1 MKTRRHKFH
10 PTGLIGSLITN
21 SLLLTQS
28 FLIAGSFFATEC
40 VLLAPAAYADLMD
53 GDLAE
58 EQAKEKEE
66 LRDMKR
72 EMDDINSTVD
82 GAMSQLNE
90 LGQKFNNQQNAK
102 EFHLFA
108 RESDWETISGS
119 TVRCLTYNGKIP
131 GPAINV
137 TEGDFVRVVL
147 HNQMKAPTSLQFHG
161 IVVPHSVGGVPR
173 TGAGLVAP
181 GQSFAYQFI
190 AKQPGTFWY
199 HPQIVHPTQKQLGM
213 FGAIIVTPK
222 LRSRP
227 IDKDITMIFSEIRKS
242 PRAVSENSAPVV
254 SRKVTG
260 QKVGKTADSEPAAA
274 AALPADAEPSK
285 ANFTA
290 TAWTSGALP
299 PDLETDYLINGKA
312 APGIPPIELRKGQ
325 RVRFRLINAGQEA
338 VPLQFA
344 GHKLEVVAHNGGDR
358 LEPHVIR
365 DTICLN
371 PSDRIDVEFAADNPG
386 VWSLASE
393 VAHQS
398 THKGKFPGGMACIVR
413 YSELKTNAPKQPAAE

>member
-1 MKTRRHKFH
+1 MKTRKFKHH
-10 PTGLIGSLITN
+10 PTAAIGLLISN
-21 SLLLTQS
+21 SLFLAQA
-28 FLIAGSFFATEC
+28 FLIAETFITADAIFF
-40 VLLAPAAYADLMD
+40 PKAAQADLMD

-82 GAMSQLNE
+82 SAMGQLND

-108 RESDWETISGS
+108 RESDWETASGS

-137 TEGDFVRVVL
+137 VEGDFVRVVL
-147 HNQMKAPTSLQFHG
+147 HNQMKTPTSLQFHG
-161 IVVPHSVGGVPR
+161 IIVPHSVGGLPR
-173 TGAGLVAP
+173 TGAGLVPP
-181 GQSFAYQFI
+181 GQSFVFQFI

-199 HPQIVHPTQKQLGM
+199 HPQVVHPTQKQMGM
-213 FGAIIVTPK
+213 FGAIVVAPK

-227 IDKDITMIFSEIRKS
+227 IDKDVTLFISEIRKA
-242 PRAVSENSAPVV
+242 PRAVSENAATVAT
-254 SRKVTG
+254 RKVTG
-260 QKVGKTADSEPAAA
+260 QKLSKGAEAPAAA
-274 AALPADAEPSK
+274 PPATIDAEPSK
-285 ANFTA
+285 STFSAV
-290 TAWTSGALP
+290 AWTDGAAP
-299 PDLETDYLINGKA
+299 PDIETDYLINGKT
-312 APGIPPIELRKGQ
+312 APNIPPIELRKGQ
-325 RVRFRLINAGQEA
+325 RVRLRLINAGQEA
-338 VPLQFA
+338 VPLQLG
-344 GHKLEVVAHNGGDR
+344 GHRLEIVSQNGGDR
-358 LEPHVIR
+358 LEPHVLR

-371 PSDRIDVEFAADNPG
+371 PSDRVDVEFSADNPG

-398 THKGKFPGGMACIVR
+398 THKGKFPGGIACVVR
-413 YSELKTNAPKQPAAE
+413 YSELKTNARKQPPGE

>member
-1 MKTRRHKFH
+1 MKTREQKFR
-10 PTGLIGSLITN
+10 PTALIGLITN

-28 FLIAGSFFATEC
+28 FLIAETFFAADAM
-40 VLLAPAAYADLMD
+40 LGAKPAHADLMD

-72 EMDDINSTVD
+72 EVDDINSTVD
-82 GAMSQLNE
+82 GAMGQLNE

-147 HNQMKAPTSLQFHG
+147 HNQMKTPTSLQFHG
-161 IVVPHSVGGVPR
+161 IIVPHSVGGVPR

-181 GQSFAYQFI
+181 GQSFAYQFV

-213 FGAIIVTPK
+213 FGAIVVTPK

-227 IDKDITMIFSEIRKS
+227 VDKDVTLFFSEIRKT
-242 PRAVSENSAPVV
+242 PRAVSENSAA
-254 SRKVTG
+254 SATRKVTG
-260 QKVGKTADSEPAAA
+260 QKLAKGTEMEPSPAS
-274 AALPADAEPSK
+274 PADAEPSK
-285 ANFTA
+285 SNFTA
-290 TAWTSGALP
+290 TAWTNGTTP

-325 RVRFRLINAGQEA
+325 RVRFRLINAGQES

-344 GHKLEVVAHNGGDR
+344 GHKLEVVSHNGGDR
-358 LEPHVIR
+358 LEPHVVR

-371 PSDRIDVEFAADNPG
+371 PSDRLDVEFAADNPG

>member
-1 MKTRRHKFH
+1 VKTRKFKHH
-10 PTGLIGSLITN
+10 PTAAIGLLISN
-21 SLLLTQS
+21 SLFLAQA
-28 FLIAGSFFATEC
+28 FLIAETFITADAVFFAK
-40 VLLAPAAYADLMD
+40 AAQADLMD

-82 GAMSQLNE
+82 SAMGQLND

-108 RESDWETISGS
+108 RESDWETASGS

-137 TEGDFVRVVL
+137 VEGDFVRVVL
-147 HNQMKAPTSLQFHG
+147 HNQMKTPTSLQFHG
-161 IVVPHSVGGVPR
+161 IIVPHSVGGLPR
-173 TGAGLVAP
+173 TGAGLVPP
-181 GQSFAYQFI
+181 GQSFVFQFI

-199 HPQIVHPTQKQLGM
+199 HPQVVHPTQKQMGM
-213 FGAIIVTPK
+213 FGAIVVAPK

-227 IDKDITMIFSEIRKS
+227 IDKDVTLFISEIRKA
-242 PRAVSENSAPVV
+242 PRAVSENAAPVAT
-254 SRKVTG
+254 RKVTG
-260 QKVGKTADSEPAAA
+260 QKVSKGTEAPAAA
-274 AALPADAEPSK
+274 TPATIDAEPSK
-285 ANFTA
+285 STFSAV
-290 TAWTSGALP
+290 AWTDGAAP
-299 PDLETDYLINGKA
+299 PDIETDYLINGKS
-312 APGIPPIELRKGQ
+312 APNIPPIELRKGQ
-325 RVRFRLINAGQEA
+325 RVRLRLINAGQEA
-338 VPLQFA
+338 VPLQLG
-344 GHKLEVVAHNGGDR
+344 GHRLEIVSLNGGDR
-358 LEPHVIR
+358 LEPHVLR

-371 PSDRIDVEFAADNPG
+371 PSDRVDVEFSADNPG

-398 THKGKFPGGMACIVR
+398 THKGKFPGGIACVVR
-413 YSELKTNAPKQPAAE
+413 YSELKTSAKKQPGDE

>member
-1 MKTRRHKFH
+1 MKTRKFKHH
-10 PTGLIGSLITN
+10 PTAAIGLLISN
-21 SLLLTQS
+21 SLFLAQA
-28 FLIAGSFFATEC
+28 FLIAETFITADAVFFAK
-40 VLLAPAAYADLMD
+40 AAQADLMD

-82 GAMSQLNE
+82 SAMGQLND

-108 RESDWETISGS
+108 RESDWETASGS

-137 TEGDFVRVVL
+137 VEGDFVRVVL
-147 HNQMKAPTSLQFHG
+147 HNQMKTPTSLQFHG
-161 IVVPHSVGGVPR
+161 IIVPHSVGGLPR
-173 TGAGLVAP
+173 TGAGLVPP
-181 GQSFAYQFI
+181 GQSFVFQFI

-199 HPQIVHPTQKQLGM
+199 HPQVVHPTQKQMGM
-213 FGAIIVTPK
+213 FGAIVVAPK

-227 IDKDITMIFSEIRKS
+227 IDKDVTLFISEIRKA
-242 PRAVSENSAPVV
+242 PRAVSENAAPVAT
-254 SRKVTG
+254 RKVTG
-260 QKVGKTADSEPAAA
+260 QKVSKGAEVSSTPA
-274 AALPADAEPSK
+274 PATVDAEPSK
-285 ANFTA
+285 SNFSA
-290 TAWTSGALP
+290 TAWTDGAAP
-299 PDLETDYLINGKA
+299 PDLETDYLINGKS
-312 APGIPPIELRKGQ
+312 APNIPPIELRKGQ
-325 RVRFRLINAGQEA
+325 RVRLRLINAGQEA
-338 VPLQFA
+338 VPLQLG
-344 GHKLEVVAHNGGDR
+344 GHRLEIVSLNGGDR
-358 LEPHVIR
+358 LEPHVLR

-371 PSDRIDVEFAADNPG
+371 PSDRVDVEFSADNPG

-398 THKGKFPGGMACIVR
+398 THKGKFPGGIACVVR
-413 YSELKTNAPKQPAAE
+413 YSELKTNAKKQPGDE

>member
-1 MKTRRHKFH
+1 MKTRKFKHH
-10 PTGLIGSLITN
+10 PTAAIGLLISN
-21 SLLLTQS
+21 SLFLAQA
-28 FLIAGSFFATEC
+28 FLIAETFIAADAVFFAK
-40 VLLAPAAYADLMD
+40 AAQADLMD

-82 GAMSQLNE
+82 SAMGQLND

-108 RESDWETISGS
+108 RESDWETASGS

-137 TEGDFVRVVL
+137 VEGDFVRVVL
-147 HNQMKAPTSLQFHG
+147 HNQMKTPTSLQFHG
-161 IVVPHSVGGVPR
+161 IIVPHSVGGLPR
-173 TGAGLVAP
+173 TGAGLVPP
-181 GQSFAYQFI
+181 GQSFVFQFI

-199 HPQIVHPTQKQLGM
+199 HPQVVHPTQKQMGM
-213 FGAIIVTPK
+213 FGAIVVAPK

-227 IDKDITMIFSEIRKS
+227 IDKDVTLFISEIRKA
-242 PRAVSENSAPVV
+242 PRAVSENAAPVAT
-254 SRKVTG
+254 RKVTG
-260 QKVGKTADSEPAAA
+260 QKVSKGAEVSSTPA
-274 AALPADAEPSK
+274 PATVDAEPSK
-285 ANFTA
+285 SNFSA
-290 TAWTSGALP
+290 TAWTDGAAP
-299 PDLETDYLINGKA
+299 PDLETDYLINGKS
-312 APGIPPIELRKGQ
+312 APNIPPIELRKGQ
-325 RVRFRLINAGQEA
+325 RVRLRLINAGQEA
-338 VPLQFA
+338 VPLQLG
-344 GHKLEVVAHNGGDR
+344 GHRLEIVSVNGGDR
-358 LEPHVIR
+358 LEPHVLR

-371 PSDRIDVEFAADNPG
+371 PSDRVDVEFSADNPG

-398 THKGKFPGGMACIVR
+398 THKGKFPGGIACVVR
-413 YSELKTNAPKQPAAE
+413 YSELKTNAKKQPGDE

>member
-1 MKTRRHKFH
+1 VKTRKFKHH
-10 PTGLIGSLITN
+10 PTAAIGLLI
-21 SLLLTQS
+21 SSSVFLAQA
-28 FLIAGSFFATEC
+28 FLIAETFFTADAVFFAK
-40 VLLAPAAYADLMD
+40 AAQADLMD

-82 GAMSQLNE
+82 SAMGQLND

-108 RESDWETISGS
+108 RESDWETTSGS

-137 TEGDFVRVVL
+137 VEGDFVRVVL
-147 HNQMKAPTSLQFHG
+147 HNQMKTPTSLQFHG
-161 IVVPHSVGGVPR
+161 IIVPHSVGGVPR
-173 TGAGLVAP
+173 TGAGLVPP
-181 GQSFAYQFI
+181 GQSFAFQFI

-199 HPQIVHPTQKQLGM
+199 HPQVVHPTQKQMGM
-213 FGAIIVTPK
+213 FGAIIVAPK

-227 IDKDITMIFSEIRKS
+227 IDKDVTLFISEIRKS
-242 PRAVSENSAPVV
+242 PRAVSENTPQVAT
-254 SRKVTG
+254 RKVTG
-260 QKVGKTADSEPAAA
+260 QKVSNSAEVSSTPAPAAV
-274 AALPADAEPSK
+274 DAEPSK
-285 ANFTA
+285 SNFSA
-290 TAWTSGALP
+290 TAWTDGAAP
-299 PDLETDYLINGKA
+299 PDLETDYLINGKS
-312 APGIPPIELRKGQ
+312 APNIPPIELRKGQ
-325 RVRFRLINAGQEA
+325 RVRLRLINAGQEA
-338 VPLQFA
+338 VPLQLG
-344 GHKLEVVAHNGGDR
+344 GHRLEIVSVNGGDR
-358 LEPHVIR
+358 LEPHVLR

-371 PSDRIDVEFAADNPG
+371 PSDRVDVEFSADNPG

-398 THKGKFPGGMACIVR
+398 TNKGKFPGGIACVVR
-413 YSELKTNAPKQPAAE
+413 YSELKTNARKQPAGE

>member
-1 MKTRRHKFH
+1 MKRGKLQIHKTAAVFLM
-10 PTGLIGSLITN
+10 LISN
-21 SLLLTQS
+21 SLFPVQAL
-28 FLIAGSFFATEC
+28 LIAETFTGVDAVFFAN
-40 VLLAPAAYADLMD
+40 PAHADLMD

-82 GAMSQLNE
+82 GAMGQLNE

-108 RESDWETISGS
+108 RESDWETASGS

-137 TEGDFVRVVL
+137 VEGDFVRVVL
-147 HNQMKAPTSLQFHG
+147 HNQMKTPTSLQFHG
-161 IVVPHSVGGVPR
+161 IIVPHSVGGIPR
-173 TGAGLVAP
+173 TGAGLVPP
-181 GQSFAYQFI
+181 GQSFVYQFI

-199 HPQIVHPTQKQLGM
+199 HPQIVHPAQKQLGM
-213 FGAIIVTPK
+213 FGAIVVAPK

-227 IDKDITMIFSEIRKS
+227 IDQDVTLFVSEIRKS
-242 PRAVSENSAPVV
+242 PRAISENAAAFAT
-254 SRKVTG
+254 KKMTG
-260 QKVGKTADSEPAAA
+260 QKIGKGADAPAAA
-274 AALPADAEPSK
+274 VAAPEEEPSK
-285 ANFTA
+285 SNFTA
-290 TAWTSGALP
+290 TAWTDGAAAP
-299 PDLETDYLINGKA
+299 ALETDYLINGKA
-312 APGIPPIELRKGQ
+312 APHIPPIELRKGQ
-325 RVRFRLINAGQEA
+325 RVRLRLINAGQEA
-338 VPLQFA
+338 VPLQLG
-344 GHKLEVVAHNGGDR
+344 GHRLEIVSVNGGDR
-358 LEPHVIR
+358 LEPHVLR

-371 PSDRIDVEFAADNPG
+371 PSDRVDVEFSADNPG

-398 THKGKFPGGMACIVR
+398 THKGKFPGGIACVVR
-413 YSELKTNAPKQPAAE
+413 YSELKTKVQKQPASE

>member
-1 MKTRRHKFH
+1 MKTRKFKHH
-10 PTGLIGSLITN
+10 PTAAIGLLISN
-21 SLLLTQS
+21 SLFLAQA
-28 FLIAGSFFATEC
+28 FLIAETFITADAVFFAK
-40 VLLAPAAYADLMD
+40 AAQADLMD

-82 GAMSQLNE
+82 SAMGQLND

-108 RESDWETISGS
+108 RESDWETASGS

-137 TEGDFVRVVL
+137 VEGDFVRVVL
-147 HNQMKAPTSLQFHG
+147 HNQMKTPTSLQFHG
-161 IVVPHSVGGVPR
+161 IIVPHSVGGLPR
-173 TGAGLVAP
+173 TGAGLVPP
-181 GQSFAYQFI
+181 GQSFVFQFI

-199 HPQIVHPTQKQLGM
+199 HPQVVHPTQKQMGM
-213 FGAIIVTPK
+213 FGAIVVAPK

-227 IDKDITMIFSEIRKS
+227 IDKDVTLFISEIRKA
-242 PRAVSENSAPVV
+242 PRAVSENAAPVAT
-254 SRKVTG
+254 RKVTG
-260 QKVGKTADSEPAAA
+260 QKVSKGAEVSSTPA
-274 AALPADAEPSK
+274 PATVDAEPSK
-285 ANFTA
+285 SNFSA
-290 TAWTSGALP
+290 TAWTDGAAP
-299 PDLETDYLINGKA
+299 PDLETDYLINGKS
-312 APGIPPIELRKGQ
+312 APNIPPIELRKGQ
-325 RVRFRLINAGQEA
+325 RVRLRLINAGQEA
-338 VPLQFA
+338 VPLQLG
-344 GHKLEVVAHNGGDR
+344 GHRLEIVSVNGGDR
-358 LEPHVIR
+358 LEPHVLR

-371 PSDRIDVEFAADNPG
+371 PSDRVDVEFSADNPG

-398 THKGKFPGGMACIVR
+398 THKGKFPGGIACVVR
-413 YSELKTNAPKQPAAE
+413 YSELKTNAKKQPGDE